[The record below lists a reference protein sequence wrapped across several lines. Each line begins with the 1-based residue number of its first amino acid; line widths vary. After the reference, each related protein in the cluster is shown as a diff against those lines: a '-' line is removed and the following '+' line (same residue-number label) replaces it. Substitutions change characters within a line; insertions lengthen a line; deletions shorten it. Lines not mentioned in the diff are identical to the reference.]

1 MAIERV
7 LEFFNFGANMIRM
20 VMTLLNGR
28 KARVILEEG
37 YSGDIPINR
46 GTPQGDRS
54 STYLFIIV
62 IEVLLIKIRTM
73 EGQGI
78 NCCAHILR

>member
-1 MAIERV
+1 MV
-7 LEFFNFGANMIRM
+7 KM

-37 YSGDIPINR
+37 YSGDIHIKR

-54 STYLFIIV
+54 SPYLFIIV
-62 IEVLLIKIRTM
+62 IEVLLIKIRAM

-78 NCCAHILR
+78 NCVIIYNLNLLYICKHI